1 MVDDRGQKG
10 HGFEVR
16 GINHLALVCRDMA
29 ATVAFYEGI
38 LGMPLTKTIELGGG
52 AGQHF
57 FFDCGNGNSVAFF
70 WFPDAP
76 PAAPGVSMPAD
87 RPDRGAIHSAHGSM
101 NHVAF
106 HVSAAD
112 IDGYVDRLRAAGVE
126 CSEVM
131 NHDDSEWGVARDVHD
146 GVFVR
151 SVYFRDPDG
160 ILLEFAAWTREL
172 DPGDVSHKPAP
183 ATGI

>member
-1 MVDDRGQKG
+1 M
-10 HGFEVR
+10 
-16 GINHLALVCRDMA
+16 ALVCRDMER
-29 ATVAFYEGI
+29 TVAFYTKV
-38 LGMPLTKTIELGGG
+38 LGMTLKKGFDLGNGY
-52 AGQHF
+52 GQHF
-57 FFDCGNGNSVAFF
+57 FFDMGGGSELGFF
-70 WFPDAP
+70 WFRDAP
-76 PAAPGVSMPAD
+76 EAQPGIASPGNLVGS
-87 RPDRGAIHSAHGSM
+87 GEGTISSAHGSM

-106 HVSAAD
+106 HVPAEA
-112 IDGYVDRLRAAGVE
+112 IDDYVGRLRDAGVE

-172 DPGDVSHKPAP
+172 DLGDVSHKPAQ